1 MSQRTAERRRNV
13 RTGHTRS
20 CCYWG
25 RVLIN
30 GSRGTDQT
38 TDATAATMC
47 APTEIDFLSSS
58 SSSVAVDAVRAWRTC
73 VRRAVKNKF
82 TFIFNTNKKKILL
95 LKNDNY
101 AHTHTHTCNTPLLLY
116 LSGAQFRGRA
126 VWWQGES
133 DLIVTTWRLVKL
145 TFFNMEKKKTV
156 QRDKCSGHIIR

>member
-101 AHTHTHTCNTPLLLY
+101 AHTHTHMQH
-116 LSGAQFRGRA
+116 AVIIIFIGRTIPREGCVVA
-126 VWWQGES
+126 GGERF
-133 DLIVTTWRLVKL
+133 DRDHVTVG
-145 TFFNMEKKKTV
+145 KTNV
-156 QRDKCSGHIIR
+156 F